1 MMKTISI
8 ATGLALMLAV
18 APAEAKHGNNIKTVV
33 GCIGG
38 APHHYQLST
47 TTKKGKV
54 KVYDSLATVTST
66 GKSAIACRSSRRR
79 FKREFENHHV
89 EIARIELPLNR
100 L

>member
-1 MMKTISI
+1 MKTISI

-18 APAEAKHGNNIKTVV
+18 APAEAKHGNKIKTVV

-54 KVYDSLATVTST
+54 KVYDLIGDRDFHGEVGHRVEARGAVSRENLRITTLKSLGS
-66 GKSAIACRSSRRR
+66 KCR
-79 FKREFENHHV
+79 
-89 EIARIELPLNR
+89 
-100 L
+100 